1 VTAGITGQD
10 LNDRFAVELKLQL
23 IAFGPG
29 CVETVTQLMLLSI
42 PRWVNP
48 L

>member
-1 VTAGITGQD
+1 LQARRKSPMTAS
-10 LNDRFAVELKLQL
+10 
-23 IAFGPG
+23 GPG